1 MKNTFFLCQAIF
13 FIASFSLPAQDK
25 LGLALVNGKIL
36 QAKDTISLSYPSES
50 VIILCGLFDA
60 NKNMLGRIAVKWSVS
75 GNLTFLDN
83 APMVS
88 DRLIIEASQA
98 LFDQQGYLSAQ
109 ASDPDVQWINNKVFI
124 MVKGK
129 NSGVIQ
135 CIVFPEIQNHCFRAF
150 DLAGR
155 LQRFDGFYPSRV
167 FIMHDKMGKER
178 IKAITIK

>member
-13 FIASFSLPAQDK
+13 FITSFSLPAQNQ

-36 QAKDTISLSYPSES
+36 QAKDTISLSYPSGS
-50 VIILCGLFDA
+50 AIIICELFDE
-60 NKNMLGRIAVKWSVS
+60 NKNVLGQIGVKWSLS
-75 GNLTFLDN
+75 GNLTILDTPMI
-83 APMVS
+83 APRIV
-88 DRLIIEASQA
+88 IEAKVA
-98 LFDQQGYLSAQ
+98 LYDQRGYLSAQ
-109 ASDPDVQWINNKVFI
+109 ASDPDVQWINNKVFV

-155 LQRFDGFYPSRV
+155 FQRFNGFYPSRV
-167 FIMHDKMGKER
+167 FIMRDEMGEER